1 MTQEETA
8 ADPCAGSK
16 HQWLKFLDALP
27 RFPRKKIQETGFK
40 FQNFFP
46 RFPRLFCTRFRDKI
60 VSMEFMRK
68 YVHVARNIRP
78 ALTKEACEHVAE
90 EYARLRAQEGLD
102 QNNVAKVTEAWARR
116 DGN

>member
-1 MTQEETA
+1 
-8 ADPCAGSK
+8 
-16 HQWLKFLDALP
+16 
-27 RFPRKKIQETGFK
+27 
-40 FQNFFP
+40 
-46 RFPRLFCTRFRDKI
+46 
-60 VSMEFMRK
+60 MRK